1 MEAAD
6 VPAAVV
12 LWAEKPVTEA
22 HDDTLDTPVEA
33 ALPERSWPL
42 EPDEAEMRALI
53 DATIAR
59 VIPHI
64 LSLHEQPASNN
75 DGATE
80 FARTLD
86 EPLPQQGTPFDELLD
101 FLFDEAIPRSLNTA
115 SPGYFAY
122 INGNAVF
129 ESALASFINDSVNRY
144 MGVYAAGPVM
154 AKIEANVV
162 EWFAQIIG
170 YPPESGGFLTSGGS
184 LANLTGV
191 VTARRERLPQSF
203 LGGTIYASDQVHH
216 SVVKAAIMAGFPA
229 ESVRSLPSDD
239 RYRLRPDT
247 VLDAVQAD
255 RDDGWLPFLVV
266 ASAGT
271 TNSGAV
277 DPLDDLADLCER
289 EHLWL
294 HVDASYGGF
303 FALTERGNRV
313 LRGLGRADSV
323 VLDPHK
329 SLFVPYGVGSL
340 LVRDGGALRRAH
352 SASADYMP
360 PLQDEPD
367 LVDFC
372 QISPELSREFR
383 GLKVWLPLKR
393 HGIGPYRDALQEKFE
408 LTDWITARLR
418 EIDDVEIVA
427 EPQLTILAWRLK
439 LPGLSEGELDD
450 LNQRLIAR
458 INARRRVYLTDT
470 RLDGC
475 FVIRICVLPL
485 RAHADRMRMAMEDIR
500 AAITEVRAWRCGVD

>member
-1 MEAAD
+1 MSEVHDETRGAA
-6 VPAAVV
+6 P
-12 LWAEKPVTEA
+12 
-22 HDDTLDTPVEA
+22 DTPEQG
-33 ALPERSWPL
+33 RSWPL

-53 DATIAR
+53 EATVAR
-59 VIPHI
+59 VLPHV
-64 LSLHEQPASNN
+64 LSLAEQPASNT
-75 DGATE
+75 DGAIE

-86 EPLPQQGTPFDELLD
+86 EPLPQQGAPFDELLD
-101 FLFDEAIPRSLNTA
+101 LLFDDVIPRSLNTA

-122 INGNAVF
+122 VNGNAVF

-144 MGVYAAGPVM
+144 MGVFAAGPVM
-154 AKIEANVV
+154 AKLEANVV
-162 EWFAQIIG
+162 EWFAEIIG
-170 YPPESGGFLTSGGS
+170 YPPESSGFLTSGGS

-203 LGGTIYASDQVHH
+203 LSGTIYASDQVHH
-216 SVVKAAIMAGFPA
+216 SVVKAALMAGFPA
-229 ESVRSLPSDD
+229 ESVRSLPSDEL
-239 RYRLRPDT
+239 YRLRADT
-247 VLDAVQAD
+247 VLAAVRAD
-255 RDDGWLPFLVV
+255 RDAGRIPFLVV

-277 DPLDDLADLCER
+277 DPLDELADLCAAER
-289 EHLWL
+289 LWL

-303 FALTERGNRV
+303 FALTDRGSRV
-313 LRGLGRADSV
+313 MRGLDRADSV

-340 LVRDGGALRRAH
+340 LVRDGEALRRAH
-352 SASADYMP
+352 SAVADYLP
-360 PLQDEPD
+360 PLQDERD

-372 QISPELSREFR
+372 EISPELSREFR

-418 EIDDVEIVA
+418 EIDGVEIVA

-439 LPGLSEGELDD
+439 LPGLSEEKLDR
-450 LNQRLIAR
+450 LNQRLIGR
-458 INARRRVYLTDT
+458 INARRRIFLTDT
-470 RLDGC
+470 RLDGR

-485 RAHADRMRMAMEDIR
+485 RAHAERMRMALEDIL
-500 AAITEVRAWRCGVD
+500 AAIDEVRAVPGGAE

>member
-1 MEAAD
+1 MSVNGQGGTRDKALEA
-6 VPAAVV
+6 VRHEP
-12 LWAEKPVTEA
+12 
-22 HDDTLDTPVEA
+22 
-33 ALPERSWPL
+33 SWPL

-53 DATIAR
+53 DATVAR
-59 VIPHI
+59 VVPHV
-64 LSLHEQPASNN
+64 LSLAEQPASNT

-86 EPLPQQGTPFDELLD
+86 EPLPQKGTPFEELLD
-101 FLFDEAIPRSLNTA
+101 LLFDEAIPRSRNTA

-122 INGNAVF
+122 ISGNAVF
-129 ESALASFINDSVNRY
+129 ESALASFINDAVNRY
-144 MGVYAAGPVM
+144 MGVFDAGPVM

-162 EWFAQIIG
+162 AWFAQIIG
-170 YPPESGGFLTSGGS
+170 YPPEASGFLTSGGS
-184 LANLTGV
+184 LANLSGV

-216 SVVKAAIMAGFPA
+216 SVVKAAVVAGFPA
-229 ESVRSLPSDD
+229 ASVRSLPSDD

-247 VLDAVQAD
+247 VLEAVQAD
-255 RDDGWLPFLVV
+255 RDAGWLPFLVV

-277 DPLDDLADLCER
+277 DPLEQIADLCER

-303 FALTERGNRV
+303 FALTERGKQV
-313 LRGLGRADSV
+313 LQGLSRADSV

-340 LVRDGGALRRAH
+340 LVRDGGALQRAH
-352 SASADYMP
+352 SASADYLP

-372 QISPELSREFR
+372 EISLELSREFR

-393 HGIGPYRDALQEKFE
+393 YGILPYRDALQEKFE

-427 EPQLTILAWRLK
+427 EPQLTILAWRLN
-439 LPGLSEGELDD
+439 LPELSDEELDQ
-450 LNQRLIAR
+450 LNQRLIER
-458 INARRRVYLTDT
+458 INARRRVYLTGT
-470 RLDGC
+470 RLDGR

-485 RAHADRMRMAMEDIR
+485 RAHADRMRMALEDIHG
-500 AAITEVRAWRCGVD
+500 AIKEVRAPRC

>member
-1 MEAAD
+1 MS
-6 VPAAVV
+6 
-12 LWAEKPVTEA
+12 EA
-22 HDDTLDTPVEA
+22 HDDTRGA
-33 ALPERSWPL
+33 ALEATAQGASWPL

-53 DATIAR
+53 DATVAR
-59 VIPHI
+59 VLPHV
-64 LSLHEQPASNN
+64 LSFGEQPASNT

-80 FARTLD
+80 FARTLG
-86 EPLPQQGTPFDELLD
+86 EPLPQQGAPFDELLD
-101 FLFDEAIPRSLNTA
+101 LLFDDVIPRSLNTA

-122 INGNAVF
+122 VNGNAVF

-144 MGVYAAGPVM
+144 MGVFAAGPVM
-154 AKIEANVV
+154 AKLEANVV
-162 EWFAQIIG
+162 AWFAEIIG
-170 YPPESGGFLTSGGS
+170 YPPEASGFLTSGGS

-191 VTARRERLPQSF
+191 VTARRERLPQNF
-203 LGGTIYASDQVHH
+203 LSGTIYASDQVHH
-216 SVVKAAIMAGFPA
+216 SVVKAALMAGFPV
-229 ESVRSLPSDD
+229 ESVRSLPSDEL
-239 RYRLRPDT
+239 YRLRADT
-247 VLDAVQAD
+247 VLAAVQAD
-255 RDDGWLPFLVV
+255 RDAGRIPFLVV

-277 DPLDDLADLCER
+277 DPLDELADLCEVER
-289 EHLWL
+289 LWL

-303 FALTERGNRV
+303 FALTDRGCRV
-313 LRGLGRADSV
+313 MRGLDRADSV

-340 LVRDGGALRRAH
+340 LVRDGEALRRAH
-352 SASADYMP
+352 SANADYLP

-372 QISPELSREFR
+372 EISPELSREFR

-439 LPGLSEGELDD
+439 PPGLSGEELDN
-450 LNQRLIAR
+450 LNQRLIGR
-458 INARRRVYLTDT
+458 INARRRVFLTDT
-470 RLDGC
+470 RLDGR

-485 RAHADRMRMAMEDIR
+485 RAHADRMRMALEDILT
-500 AAITEVRAWRCGVD
+500 AIDEVRASTGGAE

>member
-1 MEAAD
+1 M
-6 VPAAVV
+6 
-12 LWAEKPVTEA
+12 EA
-22 HDDTLDTPVEA
+22 HDETPGT
-33 ALPERSWPL
+33 ALEESDPERSWPL
-42 EPDEAEMRALI
+42 EPDEAERRALSE
-53 DATIAR
+53 ATVAR
-59 VIPHI
+59 VVPHV
-64 LSLHEQPASNN
+64 LSLADQPAWNT

-86 EPLPQQGTPFDELLD
+86 EPLPQQGTSFDELLD
-101 FLFDEAIPRSLNTA
+101 LLFDEAIPRSLNTA
-115 SPGYFAY
+115 SPGYFAFV
-122 INGNAVF
+122 NGNAVF

-144 MGVYAAGPVM
+144 MGVFSAGPVM
-154 AKIEANVV
+154 AKLEANVV
-162 EWFAQIIG
+162 AWFAQIIG
-170 YPPESGGFLTSGGS
+170 YPPEASGFLTSGGS

-191 VTARRERLPQSF
+191 VTARRERLPPNF
-203 LGGTIYASDQVHH
+203 LDGVIYTSEQVHH
-216 SVVKAAIMAGFPA
+216 CVLKAALVAGFPA
-229 ESVRSLPSDD
+229 NSVRSLPTDEE
-239 RYRLRPDT
+239 YRMR
-247 VLDAVQAD
+247 LDALEEAVEAD
-255 RDDGWLPFLVV
+255 RGAGRIPFLVV

-289 EHLWL
+289 QHLWL
-294 HVDASYGGF
+294 HVDAAYGGF
-303 FALTERGNRV
+303 FALTERGSRV
-313 LRGLGRADSV
+313 LRGLDRADSV

-340 LVRDGGALRRAH
+340 LVRDGEALRRAH
-352 SASADYMP
+352 SANADYLP
-360 PLQDEPD
+360 RLQDEPD

-372 QISPELSREFR
+372 EISPELSREFR

-393 HGIGPYRDALQEKFE
+393 HGIGPYRAALQEKFE

-439 LPGLSEGELDD
+439 VPGLSEEELDC

-470 RLDGC
+470 RLDGR

-485 RAHADRMRMAMEDIR
+485 RAHADRMRMALEDIR
-500 AAITEVRAWRCGVD
+500 AAIEEVRAP

>member
-1 MEAAD
+1 MDGGA
-6 VPAAVV
+6 
-12 LWAEKPVTEA
+12 LSEA
-22 HDDTLDTPVEA
+22 HDDTPGTVLGEA
-33 ALPERSWPL
+33 PAERSWPL
-42 EPDEAEMRALI
+42 EPDEAEMRRLI
-53 DATIAR
+53 DATVAR
-59 VIPHI
+59 VVPHV
-64 LSLHEQPASNN
+64 LSLGEQPASNT

-101 FLFDEAIPRSLNTA
+101 LLFDEAIPRSLNTA

-154 AKIEANVV
+154 AKIESNVV

-170 YPPESGGFLTSGGS
+170 YPPEAGGFLTSGGS

-203 LGGTIYASDQVHH
+203 LGGTIYTSDQVHH
-216 SVVKAAIMAGFPA
+216 SVVKAAVMAGFPPEA
-229 ESVRSLPSDD
+229 VRSLPSDE
-239 RYRLRPDT
+239 RYRLTPDA
-247 VLDAVQAD
+247 VLEAVQAD
-255 RDDGWLPFLVV
+255 REAGWLPFLVV

-277 DPLDDLADLCER
+277 DPLDDLADLCEG

-303 FALTERGNRV
+303 FALTERGRRV
-313 LRGLGRADSV
+313 LQGLGRADSV

-340 LVRDGGALRRAH
+340 LVRDGEALRRAH
-352 SASADYMP
+352 SASADYLP

-372 QISPELSREFR
+372 EISPELSREFR

-408 LTDWITARLR
+408 LTDWITARLG

-427 EPQLTILAWRLK
+427 EPQLTILAWRLN
-439 LPGLSEGELDD
+439 LPGLSAEELDE
-450 LNQRLIAR
+450 LNRELMAR
-458 INARRRVYLTDT
+458 INARRRIFLTAT
-470 RLDGC
+470 RLDGR

-485 RAHADRMRMAMEDIR
+485 RAHADRLRMAMEDIR
-500 AAITEVRAWRCGVD
+500 AAIAEVRGQGGGAG